1 MLADSNRIPSADLC
15 NNPVADE
22 TEDFSDE
29 TEDTNAVVDIE
40 AALKAGTVTAN
51 EAIVLMEQQMKQ
63 EIEQIR
69 EQLATQGAP
78 TMEYGVRSALAR
90 LANAPCNWHQAT
102 VYYASATAAEEDALG
117 KARAPLMLAA
127 GVAMVLGQLLACV
140 AVGVGMV
147 VPACASSDMCAA
159 GLYCTTG
166 TEFPRCKYCGGDP
179 PLQPQVSSAPG
190 TCTFEPHPD
199 PLNAALGAELSV
211 SDPACETLNVV
222 ADPNF
227 AGYNATLALEVCA
240 HPTARDG
247 TEGAGA
253 PLSFAQSSVAE
264 WCARCVHPLDGSVDP
279 LEFLAVMRMN
289 VDAMGTFDWATLW
302 FASAIIALKLA
313 GELKDIHMCELAIA
327 RAGDQLSVGWRIALR
342 LLGGVRRWCFVT
354 NLVGVVGYVV
364 LLQGGDALSICCESS
379 THALTLHAVAHHS
392 HLFHTHMHDACSQ
405 YGGPALPD
413 GD

>member
-1 MLADSNRIPSADLC
+1 MPPQQQEDEESLHGRGGIFDTESSTTTSQ
-15 NNPVADE
+15 NPAVFGHQPAE
-22 TEDFSDE
+22 GESE
-29 TEDTNAVVDIE
+29 ASPAVVDIE
-40 AALKAGTVTAN
+40 AALKAGTVTER

-63 EIEQIR
+63 EMKQMQEKLTKQF
-69 EQLATQGAP
+69 AGQGAP
-78 TMEYGVRSALAR
+78 TIESGVRSALAR

-127 GVAMVLGQLLACV
+127 GVAMVLGQLLACT
-140 AVGVGMV
+140 AVGVGIII
-147 VPACASSDMCAA
+147 PACASSDMCAA

-166 TEFPRCKYCGGDP
+166 QEFPRCKYCGGDP
-179 PLQPQVSSAPG
+179 PLQTQVSSAPG

-199 PLNAALGAELSV
+199 PAMALQGAEVSV

-247 TEGAGA
+247 TEGAGG
-253 PLSFAQSSVAE
+253 PVSFAQSSVAE

-279 LEFLAVMRMN
+279 LEFLALMRMN

-342 LLGGVRRWCFVT
+342 LLGGVRRWCFVQI
-354 NLVGVVGYVV
+354 LVSVVGWVV
-364 LLQGGDALSICCESS
+364 ILQGGDALSICCESS
-379 THALTLHAVAHHS
+379 THALTLP
-392 HLFHTHMHDACSQ
+392 LPTILTCFTHT
-405 YGGPALPD
+405 
-413 GD
+413 